1 MTEERYAADRRL
13 IAILALLV
21 AVVSV
26 LYIVVGLK
34 SSTWRYA
41 LSLRVPR
48 LLAMIVTG
56 AAAAYSTVTFQTLTN
71 NRILTPAIM
80 GLDSLYVLLQSLAVY
95 LFGAGSVVV
104 SDPRLNFLV
113 VIAGMLAFAVVL
125 YNFLY
130 RREER
135 GLAFLLLVGIIL
147 GTFFQSGASFIQ
159 MVVDPNDFSVLQN
172 RMLASF
178 NNMNTGIL
186 WLAGILL
193 VGAMIVIA
201 RQLTTLDVLALGREH
216 AINLG
221 VPYDRVVRRLMVV
234 VAVLVS
240 VSTGLVGPLM
250 FLGLL
255 VANLARERLHTYL
268 HRYLLAAAALISILA
283 LVGGQFLAERV
294 FNFAAPIS
302 VLINLA
308 GGLYFILLL
317 LKESR
322 A

>member
-1 MTEERYAADRRL
+1 VTEERYAADRRL

-159 MVVDPNDFSVLQN
+159 MVVDPNEFSVLQN

-268 HRYLLAAAALISILA
+268 HRYLLAAALISILA